1 MLYGSTRS
9 KVESYTAQRTV
20 WAERASDGGF
30 FVPMR
35 LPQFKRTEI
44 HRIQGRTAEDNIAL
58 ILNKFFQTE
67 FSGKDVEFAIGKDYF
82 RLEDISQRLTMG
94 ELWHNPEG
102 EIDGIL
108 RILTRRL
115 AAEHR
120 DGEPGEWPRVAI
132 RAALLFGLFG
142 ELMKQGKVS
151 ALHPMDLAVPAGD
164 FAWPMGAWYARK
176 MGLPI
181 ATIIL
186 CCNENDGVRNL
197 LHRGQIRLDEKPIP
211 TITPR
216 CDHMA
221 PAGIER
227 AIYTM
232 LGRQEMAEYLRVLKN
247 GGTYAVNLEQR
258 RTLSE
263 GMTVCVNNSRR
274 LMQMIPNAYRTFG
287 KLFCPYSAMVYTGAM
302 DYQSLTGRY
311 SKVLMLCDYSPSKS
325 LDVTARAMG
334 LSVSDLKRKFS
345 LN

>member
-20 WAERASDGGF
+20 WANRASDEGL

-44 HRIQGRTAEDNIAL
+44 HRMFSRTAEDNVAL

-82 RLEDISQRLTMG
+82 RLEDISQKLTMG

-142 ELMKQGKVS
+142 ELMKKGKVS

-164 FAWPMGAWYARK
+164 FTWPMAAWYARK

-181 ATIIL
+181 DTIIL
-186 CCNENDGVRNL
+186 CCNENDGVRDL
-197 LHRGQIRLDEKPIP
+197 LHRGQIRLDAKTVP

-216 CDHMA
+216 CDCMT
-221 PAGIER
+221 PAGLER
-227 AIYTM
+227 FIYTI
-232 LGRQEMAEYLRVLKN
+232 LGRGETQEYLRAMES
-247 GGTYAVNLEQR
+247 GDAYAVNLEQR
-258 RTLSE
+258 RILSE
-263 GMTVCVNNSRR
+263 GIYVSVNNSRR
-274 LMQMIPNAYRTFG
+274 LMQTIPNAYRTFG
-287 KLFCPYSAMVYTGAM
+287 KLFCPYCALVYTGAM

-311 SKVLMLCDYSPSKS
+311 SKVLLLCDYSPSKS

-334 LSVSDLKRKFS
+334 MSVPELQRKFS